1 MRLAQR
7 VAMRSTEMN
16 EILDLPWFPA
26 LFRNLATDALQVL
39 WQFSTLYDPIVPRLY
54 SAIAAVSTSRPGD
67 IVDLCSG
74 GGGPWLHISQQLES
88 TYGLPVNVC
97 LTDKFP
103 NYEAFTHVHLQKKN
117 SPCSRNRFTFIPD
130 SIDAVHIPPELQGF
144 RCMFSSFHHFRP
156 SEAVSIFRNAIE
168 NGYGIG
174 IFELANRNP
183 KTLLSLCFIPFLIL
197 LLTPFIRPFRCSRLL
212 WTYVIPMIPFVIFI
226 DGIISCLRA
235 YDLPELHEIVEQAK
249 QTSSPSHYEWQIGED
264 RNGLLPVT
272 YIIGHPVS
280 VSSEEVP

>member
-1 MRLAQR
+1 MRC
-7 VAMRSTEMN
+7 S
-16 EILDLPWFPA
+16 EIIEVHDLPWLPA
-26 LFRNLATDALQVL
+26 LFRNLATDALQTL
-39 WQFSTLYDPIVPRLY
+39 WRFSTLYDPIVPRLY
-54 SAIAAVSTSRPGD
+54 SAIAAVSTSIPID
-67 IVDLCSG
+67 ILDLCSG
-74 GGGPWLHISQQLES
+74 GGGPWLRISQQLES
-88 TYGLPVNVC
+88 TYGIPVNVC

-103 NYEAFTHVHLQKKN
+103 NYEAFNHVRLQKRD
-117 SPCSRNRFTFIPD
+117 SHRSRSRFTFIPD

-183 KTLLSLCFIPFLIL
+183 KTLLSLCFTPFLVL

-212 WTYVIPMIPFVIFI
+212 WTYIIPFVPFVIFI
-226 DGIISCLRA
+226 DGLISCLRA
-235 YDLPELHEIVEQAK
+235 YDLSELREIVEQAR
-249 QTSSPSHYEWQIGED
+249 QASSPSHYEWQIGED

-272 YIIGHPVS
+272 YIVGHPVN
-280 VSSEEVP
+280 VSSEEVS